1 MPEVNSHQ
9 DDLKLI
15 TELARESGEIALQ
28 YFGKSPEVWMKEGES
43 PVSEADYAIDTF
55 LKEKLLEA
63 RPDYGWLSEETED
76 TLDRMKAKRTF
87 VVDPIDGTRG
97 FINGMKRWCISI
109 AVVENN
115 RPIAGVLECPVMEE
129 TITASFGTGTRINGT
144 IVQSKPLQND
154 DTIRIAGPR
163 SLGREFGEL
172 VQQNCEVVPFVPSL
186 AYRLGMISSG
196 EIDLSLARGSAKDW
210 DLAAADLI
218 VHEAN
223 ARLTNIEGHQ
233 LKYNCHDIRHGTLVA
248 SNAGRH
254 DEMLDLARNAMDK
267 RPK

>member
-1 MPEVNSHQ
+1 LPDVDGLQS
-9 DDLKLI
+9 DLDLI
-15 TELARESGEIALQ
+15 TNLARESGEIALRF
-28 YFGKSPEVWMKEGES
+28 FGKSPEVWMKEGES
-43 PVSEADYAIDTF
+43 PVSEADYAIDSF

-76 TLDRMKAKRTF
+76 TLDRVETKRTF

-97 FINGMKRWCISI
+97 FINGMKRWCVSI
-109 AVVENN
+109 AIVENN
-115 RPIAGVLECPVMEE
+115 RPIAGVLECPVMNE
-129 TITASFGTGTRINGT
+129 TITASAGNGTKINGT
-144 IVQSKPLQND
+144 AILSKPLKKD

-163 SLGREFGEL
+163 SLGREFGKL
-172 VQQNCEVVPFVPSL
+172 VYQNSEVVPFVPSL
-186 AYRLGMISSG
+186 AYRLAMISSG
-196 EIDLSLARGSAKDW
+196 QIDLSLARGSAKDW

-223 ARLTNIEGHQ
+223 ASLTNIDGQQ

-248 SNAGRH
+248 SNVARH

-267 RPK
+267 RPN